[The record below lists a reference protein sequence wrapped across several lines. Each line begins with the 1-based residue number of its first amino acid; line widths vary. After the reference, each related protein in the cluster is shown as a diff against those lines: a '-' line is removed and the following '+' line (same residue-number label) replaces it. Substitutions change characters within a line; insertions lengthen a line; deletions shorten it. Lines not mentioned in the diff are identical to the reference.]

1 MTLDE
6 STRYF
11 AILRD
16 AFHEAPITKFVRQTM
31 EIPGPGTVTITLHPD
46 PRHHH
51 GAARVH
57 GGVLGLVL
65 DNAGF
70 FACATMTDGYWVATA
85 EYKVNLLETV
95 ADEEVVATGRVLRKG
110 RHLVHAEMEATSAA
124 GVKVAVGLGTY
135 LVLPRKFRGA

>member
-6 STRYF
+6 SARYF

-31 EIPGPGTVTITLHPD
+31 EIPAPGTVTITLHPD

-70 FACATMTDGYWVATA
+70 FACATVTDGYWVATT

-110 RHLVHAEMEATSAA
+110 RHLLHAEMEASSAA

-135 LVLPRKFRGA
+135 LVLPRRFRGA